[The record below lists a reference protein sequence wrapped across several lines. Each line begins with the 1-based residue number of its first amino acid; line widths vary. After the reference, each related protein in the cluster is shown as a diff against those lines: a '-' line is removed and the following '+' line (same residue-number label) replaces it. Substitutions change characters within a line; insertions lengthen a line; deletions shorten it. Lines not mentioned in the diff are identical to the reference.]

1 MDIFTSS
8 TQLFIASSS
17 LLFSPD
23 SFSRTTCSIALIS
36 IFTQKLQRRYQ
47 SLLSNSCRSSINF
60 SRKKTSKRLCETV
73 LRPLFGERRPVF
85 GPFRRGGVAQ
95 AAPLSKLK
103 TWLDS
108 ANYRNIMSASSSTV
122 PFPARY
128 RRLASAKIQR
138 GRGGLNGA
146 TQLRGN
152 PPIRGFPASAFRA
165 SAFPLIGRTN
175 EIRTKN
181 PRFED

>member
-1 MDIFTSS
+1 MILSISSQSDFYSEITTS
-8 TQLFIASSS
+8 I
-17 LLFSPD
+17 
-23 SFSRTTCSIALIS
+23 
-36 IFTQKLQRRYQ
+36 
-47 SLLSNSCRSSINF
+47 SNSCRSSINF

-73 LRPLFGERRPVF
+73 LRPLEENV
-85 GPFRRGGVAQ
+85 GPFLARFGGGGGVAQ

-138 GRGGLNGA
+138 GGGGLNGA

>member
-1 MDIFTSS
+1 MILSISSQSDFYSEITTS
-8 TQLFIASSS
+8 
-17 LLFSPD
+17 
-23 SFSRTTCSIALIS
+23 IS
-36 IFTQKLQRRYQ
+36 ISLIE
-47 SLLSNSCRSSINF
+47 LLSF
-60 SRKKTSKRLCETV
+60 LDKFLAQKDVQKA
-73 LRPLFGERRPVF
+73 LRNGSPSPRGERRSVF
-85 GPFRRGGVAQ
+85 GPFRRGGGVAQ

-138 GRGGLNGA
+138 GGGGLNGA

>member
-1 MDIFTSS
+1 ME
-8 TQLFIASSS
+8 
-17 LLFSPD
+17 P
-23 SFSRTTCSIALIS
+23 RT
-36 IFTQKLQRRYQ
+36 
-47 SLLSNSCRSSINF
+47 
-60 SRKKTSKRLCETV
+60 V
-73 LRPLFGERRPVF
+73 VGPLEENV
-85 GPFRRGGVAQ
+85 GPFLAVAQ

-108 ANYRNIMSASSSTV
+108 ANYRNIMSASSTV

-138 GRGGLNGA
+138 ERERGGEMLNGA

-165 SAFPLIGRTN
+165 SAFPLIGPKFGRNRVSREQRGTFLSPSFVKLFSIRISKLWREFVSWVSRFR
-175 EIRTKN
+175 EIISVVGDASGNGCSR
-181 PRFED
+181 